1 MAQALSAFLSAA
13 VRRPF
18 VRGDHDCI
26 MFAADWARELTG
38 RDPAAAWRAAYASR
52 GQASAILARG
62 GGLEV
67 MVGQALEA
75 QGWHRV
81 REPRAG
87 NIGIIVAPT
96 RDEPK
101 GGRVLGVCAGRHGL
115 WALVTARGLY
125 IGPAPHVIAWG
136 FCG

>member
-1 MAQALSAFLSAA
+1 MAQALNAFLSAA

-18 VRGDHDCI
+18 ARGDHDCI

-38 RDPAAAWRAAYASR
+38 RDPAAAWRSAYASR
-52 GQASAILARG
+52 GQASAILAQG

-67 MVGQALEA
+67 MVGKVLEA
-75 QGWHRV
+75 QGWVRV

-87 NIGIIVAPT
+87 NIGIVAAPT
-96 RDEPK
+96 QEQPQ
-101 GGRVLGVCAGRHGL
+101 GGRVVGVCAGRHGS

-125 IGPAPHVIAWG
+125 IGPAPHIAAWVFRG
-136 FCG
+136 